1 MGSKQTTAT
10 KDTFAAIPPR
20 PVGSSRVMQ
29 YSVALPVEPA
39 SGPDPSIELVLPD
52 RPLTEDELIE
62 SLIDAALARG
72 ETNIIIEICSE

>member
-29 YSVALPVEPA
+29 
-39 SGPDPSIELVLPD
+39 PDPSIELVLPD

>member
-1 MGSKQTTAT
+1 
-10 KDTFAAIPPR
+10 
-20 PVGSSRVMQ
+20 MQ
-29 YSVALPVEPA
+29 
-39 SGPDPSIELVLPD
+39 PDPSIELVLPD